1 MATVQDLVSAAAD
14 ALNIDPVTVGNY
26 ARVLRE
32 TGLFPTGVGG
42 RGCRGP
48 EVDDWHAALL
58 LIGLMASDTAKG
70 CPEVLRLWSDI
81 RPVSLI
87 GRFASQE
94 AEWVEDLTDTRHSET
109 GALAIGIFP
118 QTFADLLT
126 CAIADI
132 RLGTFSAK
140 MFPMQI
146 MVSRS
151 RPLVAVEFGQRCT
164 AMDGVVLGRLTYGL
178 AGEENEPEFV
188 PAPLQGMEV
197 WSRLSSDA
205 IRSIADR
212 LNVAGAAS
220 VSAAFS
226 TPISEARH

>member
-87 GRFASQE
+87 GRFVSHE
-94 AEWVEDLTDTRHSET
+94 TEWVEDLTDTRHPDT
-109 GALAIGIFP
+109 GALVIELYP

-132 RLGTFSAK
+132 RLGTFTGQ
-140 MFPMQI
+140 MLPMQI

-151 RPLVAVEFGQRCT
+151 RPLVAVEFGKRCP
-164 AMDGVVLGRLTYGL
+164 AMDGVILGRLTYGWV
-178 AGEENEPEFV
+178 GDEV
-188 PAPLQGMEV
+188 PLQGMEV
-197 WSRLSSDA
+197 WSRLSNEA

-212 LNVAGAAS
+212 LNAAGAAG
-220 VSAAFS
+220 VSSAFS
-226 TPISEARH
+226 TPVSQARH